1 MPGSA
6 LLLRRRHRTA
16 ARAAGAR
23 SLAAWLARLLHLRDL
38 QGLRVHRPLAAP
50 PMDSLLARNRDAL
63 ARQQHQLIQSL
74 TYLRIRACDM
84 LAVSCQ
90 TDLKGAFD
98 TISHKM
104 TDHALKEAGASD
116 KCRNLFRF
124 TYQ

>member
-1 MPGSA
+1 
-6 LLLRRRHRTA
+6 
-16 ARAAGAR
+16 
-23 SLAAWLARLLHLRDL
+23 
-38 QGLRVHRPLAAP
+38 
-50 PMDSLLARNRDAL
+50 MDSLLARNRDAL

-98 TISHKM
+98 KISHRM
-104 TDHALKEAGASD
+104 TDHALKEAGASH

-124 TYQ
+124 TCQ

>member
-1 MPGSA
+1 
-6 LLLRRRHRTA
+6 
-16 ARAAGAR
+16 
-23 SLAAWLARLLHLRDL
+23 
-38 QGLRVHRPLAAP
+38 
-50 PMDSLLARNRDAL
+50 
-63 ARQQHQLIQSL
+63 
-74 TYLRIRACDM
+74 M